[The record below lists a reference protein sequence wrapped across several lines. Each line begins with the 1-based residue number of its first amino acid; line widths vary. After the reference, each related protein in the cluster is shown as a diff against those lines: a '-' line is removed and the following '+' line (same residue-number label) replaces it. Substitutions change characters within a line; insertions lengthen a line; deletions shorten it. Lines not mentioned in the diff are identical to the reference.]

1 MLSFLVQEYY
11 LFLAQTAR
19 LAKMRGF
26 VFASAAFAFTAVLLS
41 LSGCGGS
48 GGSGSTPLPEPPAA
62 PELGS
67 AKFEVNVETGEVKVS
82 ELGPSRNTVFAGAA
96 VSFTSSSLINEGSLG
111 RRRLSVQL
119 RNRSQEVMT
128 GPFDIHFRNFANV
141 TAPATD
147 LRALHSVQSIA
158 GNGIAGNVDGPAA
171 SAQFPTPQAFASD
184 GAGNLYFTCNDGTVR
199 RLNNG
204 IVSTVV
210 SGLSQPRGIV
220 FAKVFQNSPSLF
232 IAELG
237 ANRIRRF
244 QFSAASLTTFAGS
257 GAASVGDN
265 SNPLAASFNAP
276 YGLAIR
282 NESASDLTL
291 LTTDSG
297 ASTLRSVSSQS
308 GVFTTATGLTNPRG
322 IAVGNGLTV
331 VANTGA
337 NSIRVLTTGGQATD
351 IGSAGFLDGTGSVV
365 QFQAPSGVALF
376 NGTIYVAD
384 SGNHRIRQGQL
395 RPGALATSNGN
406 WLFATVAGNGTAGF
420 TDGDGSSVR
429 FNVPVGISIADN
441 DSILVAD
448 ADNNRLRR
456 IVSTGPFPVD
466 IPTGAASTNEKPR
479 LANPTTYIPNGDE
492 RTPVIQVATASL
504 APGAQTNL
512 GNWDFIVPTG
522 ITAFT
527 FIVEVEAKTSLLA
540 PPDAVTNP
548 GPTNPGGS
556 PNVRVRAFSGGDPG
570 YLDGPLASASFTGI
584 RGMARADDGT
594 IFVAETLNRTVRRIS
609 TTGQVS
615 TIAGRPTVSGTDDG
629 RGDVATLASPRGIA
643 CEPDGSV
650 IYVTQLNN
658 TIRRIEL
665 RADFDETVN
674 GVDVPGS
681 PDDAASYTVTTIAGL
696 AGGPAFADGTNGSDA
711 RLNNPTHM
719 VRVSRGNLVFIED
732 IGNRI
737 RSLVAVGANERL
749 ASSWKVITIAG
760 DTTTVSPADF
770 FLDGTGLAARFS
782 RPSSICLAP
791 DGNLYVADSNSHR
804 IRRVT
809 TGGRVTTAAG
819 SVLGYGDS
827 NTPLSALFHLPFAI
841 GADAANTLYVG
852 DGGNHTIRKVGNI
865 VQTVAGNGVIG
876 NTEGTG
882 KTATFSTIRCLL
894 VLPNGDI
901 LVGEENRIRLIQRI
915 ISTGP

>member
-1 MLSFLVQEYY
+1 MNV
-11 LFLAQTAR
+11 R
-19 LAKMRGF
+19 LEGMRGLRG
-26 VFASAAFAFTAVLLS
+26 VSAALVIAAGS
-41 LSGCGGS
+41 LALTGCGGF
-48 GGSGSTPLPEPPAA
+48 GGSGSTPLPEPPAV

-158 GNGIAGNVDGPAA
+158 GNGTAGNVDGPAA

-199 RLNNG
+199 RLTNG

-237 ANRIRRF
+237 AHRIRRF
-244 QFSAASLTTFAGS
+244 QLSGASLTTFAGA
-257 GAASVGDN
+257 GGASVGDN
-265 SNPLAASFNAP
+265 ANLLAATFNAP
-276 YGLAIR
+276 YGLAIT
-282 NESASDLTL
+282 NESASSLTL

-322 IAVGNGLTV
+322 IAFGNGLTV

-337 NSIRVLTTGGQATD
+337 NSIRVLSGGQATD

-441 DSILVAD
+441 DSLLVAD

-466 IPTGAASTNEKPR
+466 IPNGASSTNEKPR
-479 LANPTTYIPNGDE
+479 LANPTTYVPSGDE

-504 APGAQTNL
+504 APGAQTSL

-527 FIVEVEAKTSLLA
+527 FVVEVEAKTSLLA

-548 GPTNPGGS
+548 GPTRPGGS
-556 PNVRVRAFSGGDPG
+556 PNVRVRGFAGSERG
-570 YLDGPLASASFTGI
+570 YLDGPLASASFAEI
-584 RGMARADDGT
+584 FAMVRADDGT
-594 IFVAETLNRTVRRIS
+594 IFVADAGNRVIRRIS
-609 TTGQVS
+609 DTGQVS
-615 TIAGRPTVSGTDDG
+615 TIAGRPRVAGTADG
-629 RGDVATLASPRGIA
+629 RGDVATLNDPRGIA
-643 CEPDGSV
+643 CEPDGKV
-650 IYVTQLNN
+650 LYVTDNNN
-658 TIRRIEL
+658 TIRRIEF

-674 GVDVPGS
+674 GPDVPGS
-681 PDDAASYTVTTIAGL
+681 PDDAAAYTVTTIAGL
-696 AGGPAFADGTNGSDA
+696 AGAVGFADGTNGTDA
-711 RLNNPTHM
+711 RLVAPAGI
-719 VRVSRGNLVFIED
+719 VRVGRGSLVFAETN
-732 IGNRI
+732 GNRI
-737 RSLVAVGANERL
+737 RSITAIGSDERL
-749 ASSWKVITIAG
+749 ATSWRVLTVAG
-760 DTTTVSPADF
+760 DTSQNFPVEGTQ
-770 FLDGTGLAARFS
+770 DGDGIFARFAA
-782 RPSSICLAP
+782 PVGICLAP
-791 DGNLYVADSNSHR
+791 DGNLYVADANSHR

-809 TGGRVTTAAG
+809 TGGRVTTVAG
-819 SVLGYGDS
+819 STEGYADS
-827 NTPLSALFHLPFAI
+827 NTPLTARFSVPLGIA
-841 GADAANTLYVG
+841 ADAANTLYVG
-852 DGGNHTIRKVGNI
+852 ELLNATLRKVGNI
-865 VQTVAGNGVIG
+865 VQTVAGSGPSGGANI
-876 NTEGTG
+876 EGTG
-882 KTATFSTIRCLL
+882 KTAKLGGIGTIMA
-894 VLPNGDI
+894 LPNGDI
-901 LVGEENRIRLIQRI
+901 LIASGSRILLIQRI